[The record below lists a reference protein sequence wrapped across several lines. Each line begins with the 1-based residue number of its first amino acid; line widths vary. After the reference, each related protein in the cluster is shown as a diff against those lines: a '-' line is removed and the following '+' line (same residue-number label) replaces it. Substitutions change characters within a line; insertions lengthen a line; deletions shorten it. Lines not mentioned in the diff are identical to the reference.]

1 MCGRVGFFDDVTWTR
16 AVIKNFGDVTNKIGT
31 FDPHYN
37 IAPSQPL
44 ATLLNNGEYTYTH
57 FGLIPHWMKE
67 KKAVSINARAETLTE
82 KPSFKNPYKRK
93 RCLIPVNGFFEWK
106 KEGKNKIPYWI
117 HSTEGDF
124 FALAGLWEQ
133 WHNKDTGEIITSS
146 AIITTEPNEI
156 MKPIHDRMPVIL
168 KEDDWKLWL
177 DKEVKEVEVLNP
189 LLKPFDSKFMEAYK
203 VSTYVNSPIHDDIKA
218 ITPIKNSLF

>member
-16 AVIKNFGDVTNKIGT
+16 AVIKHFGDVSNKIGT
-31 FDPHYN
+31 LKPHYN
-37 IAPSQPL
+37 IAPSQLL

-82 KPSFKNPYKRK
+82 KPSFRNPYKSK

-117 HSTEGDF
+117 HSNEEDF

-133 WHNKDTGEIITSS
+133 WHDKETGEIITSS
-146 AIITTEPNEI
+146 AIITTDPNET
-156 MKPIHDRMPVIL
+156 MRPIHDRMPVIL
-168 KEDDWKLWL
+168 KEDDWTLWL
-177 DKEVKEVEVLNP
+177 DKEVKEASVLNP
-189 LLKPFDSKFMEAYK
+189 LLKPFDPKLMEAYE
-203 VSTYVNSPIHDDIKA
+203 VSTYVNIPIHDDPKVIS
-218 ITPIKNSLF
+218 PVSLHLI